1 MIQAYPYFSST
12 PGRTPLFRLIS
23 KILKQHRYFSQVN
36 IISQGKTPEHFSHFG
51 SRRNFLIRS
60 IAALATVYAAPI
72 MAGGKREN
80 PRIAIVGAGIA
91 GLNAAYVLQ
100 QRGYQATVYEASQR
114 TGGRI
119 RTSHGDIASGL
130 VTELGGEFIDSTHQ
144 DMLALA
150 KAFDLPLIDT
160 NIESERDFKTA
171 FFFGN
176 RHYSEEQVINEFK
189 PLAARISSDAARL
202 SSEITAKKHSKIDA
216 EFDAISISEYLDRI
230 GATGWIR
237 NLIEVAYVTEYG
249 LDAGELSCINL
260 LSLIDTETKEGLQI
274 FGDSDERF
282 KIQGGNQRITDELVK
297 RIGSDIALEHR
308 LVSMRKNGKGSR
320 LVFSTPGKTISVD
333 ADWVILALPFTVLR
347 TVETG
352 DVLTPKESNMVKN
365 LGYGTNAKLILG
377 TQTRLW
383 REQGYSGECYSD
395 EPFQTGWDSSRM
407 QAGSAGSYT
416 FFLGGKPGV
425 DIGRGTP
432 AEHAQQLSAS
442 INRIYPGLAAQLT
455 NNNLRVHWPSEPF
468 ALGSYSCFRPGQWT
482 QLNGEVGR
490 PNGNLLFAG
499 EHCSH
504 QFLGY
509 MNGGAETGRL
519 AAQSVIDLLL

>member
-23 KILKQHRYFSQVN
+23 RTLKQHRVN
-36 IISQGKTPEHFSHFG
+36 IITQGRKPEHFSHFG
-51 SRRNFLIRS
+51 SRRNFHIRS

-100 QRGYQATVYEASQR
+100 QKGYQATVYEASQR

-119 RTSHGDIASGL
+119 RTSHGDIAPGL
-130 VTELGGEFIDSTHQ
+130 VTELGGEFIDSTHD

-160 NIESERDFKTA
+160 DIESERNYKTA

-176 RHYSEEQVINEFK
+176 KHYTEEQVIEEFK
-189 PLAARISSDAARL
+189 PLAVKIASDAARL

-216 EFDAISISEYLDRI
+216 EFDVISISEYLDRI

-237 NLIEVAYVTEYG
+237 NLIGVAYVTEYG

-260 LSLIDTETKEGLQI
+260 LSLIDTETKEGFQI

-282 KIQGGNQRITDELVK
+282 KIQGGNQRITDELAK
-297 RIGSDIALEHR
+297 RIDSSIELEHR
-308 LVSMRKNGKGSR
+308 LISMRKNGKGFR
-320 LVFSTPGKTISVD
+320 LAFSTPGKTISVD

-347 TVETG
+347 TVDIG
-352 DVLTPKESNMVKN
+352 DVLTSKESNRIKN

-377 TQTRLW
+377 TQMRLW

-407 QAGSAGSYT
+407 QAGTTGSYT
-416 FFLGGKPGV
+416 FFLGGKPGM

-432 AEHAQQLSAS
+432 TERAQQLTVA
-442 INRIYPGLAAQLT
+442 INHVYPGFAAQLT
-455 NNNLRVHWPSEPF
+455 NNTLRVHWPSEPF
-468 ALGSYSCFRPGQWT
+468 ALGSYACFRPGQWV
-482 QLNGEVGR
+482 QMNGEVGQ

-499 EHCSH
+499 EHCSQ

-519 AAQSVIDLLL
+519 AAQTIIDLLQ

>member
-1 MIQAYPYFSST
+1 M
-12 PGRTPLFRLIS
+12 
-23 KILKQHRYFSQVN
+23 
-36 IISQGKTPEHFSHFG
+36 SQGRQPEHFSHFG

-60 IAALATVYAAPI
+60 IAALAAVYAAPL
-72 MAGGKREN
+72 MAGGKSEN

-100 QRGYQATVYEASQR
+100 QAGYRATVYEASQR

-119 RTSHGDIASGL
+119 RTSYGDIAPGL
-130 VTELGGEFIDSTHQ
+130 ITELGGEFIDSTHQ

-160 NIESERDFKTA
+160 YVESERDYKTA

-176 RHYSEEQVINEFK
+176 KHYTEEQVIEEFK
-189 PLAARISSDAARL
+189 PLAVKIASDAARL
-202 SSEITAKKHSKIDA
+202 SSDITAKKHSKIDA
-216 EFDAISISEYLDRI
+216 EFDAISISEYLDHI

-260 LSLIDTETKEGLQI
+260 LSLIDTSMKEGFQI

-282 KIQGGNQRITDELVK
+282 KIQGGNQRITDELAK
-297 RIGSDIALEHR
+297 RVGPYIALEHR
-308 LVSMRKNGKGSR
+308 LVSIQKNGKGFR

-347 TVETG
+347 TVDTG
-352 DVLTPKESNMVKN
+352 DVLTPEESNIVKN

-377 TQTRLW
+377 TQTRFW

-407 QAGSAGSYT
+407 QTGMEGSYT
-416 FFLGGKPGV
+416 LYFGGKIGM
-425 DIGRGTP
+425 DIGRG
-432 AEHAQQLSAS
+432 AVLEHAQRLLAS
-442 INRIYPGLAAQLT
+442 INRVYPGFVAQQT
-455 NNNLRVHWPSEPF
+455 SSVLRVHWPSEPF
-468 ALGSYSCFRPGQWT
+468 ALGSYSCFRPGQWV
-482 QLNGEVGR
+482 QLNGEVGQ
-490 PNGNLLFAG
+490 PSGNLLFAG
-499 EHCSH
+499 EHCS
-504 QFLGY
+504 QRFLGY

-519 AAQSVIDLLL
+519 AAQSIINMLR